1 MSTEYYKPPE
11 KEDDGLTPE
20 QREMAEYFL
29 PQFAEDVIPEKERRD
44 CNQEVIE
51 LQALFA
57 AFEAKH
63 PIDELYAINNLTVE
77 DALNHLTREA
87 AKEDLVPIV
96 AMLNIL
102 KKETN
107 ITSERYDKLE
117 QRYAYLSK
125 AVGMINGDKVR
136 H

>member
-44 CNQEVIE
+44 CNQEVVE
-51 LQALFA
+51 LQTMFV
-57 AFEAKH
+57 AFEAKY
-63 PIDELYAINNLTVE
+63 PISELYAITNLRVE
-77 DALNHLTREA
+77 DAPNNLMREA

-96 AMLNIL
+96 ARLSIL

-107 ITSERYDKLE
+107 IASGRYEELD
-117 QRYAYLSK
+117 QHYTYLSK

>member
-1 MSTEYYKPPE
+1 MGTEYYKPPE
-11 KEDDGLTPE
+11 KEDDGLTSE
-20 QREMAEYFL
+20 QREMAEYFM
-29 PQFAEDVIPEKERRD
+29 PQFAEDVIPEEERRD

-63 PIDELYAINNLTVE
+63 PIDQLYAIINLTVE
-77 DALNHLTREA
+77 DAPNHPTREA
-87 AKEDLVPIV
+87 AKRDLGPIV
-96 AMLNIL
+96 AKLNIL

-107 ITSERYDKLE
+107 IALVAYDKLE
-117 QRYAYLSK
+117 ERYAYLSK
-125 AVGMINGDKVR
+125 AVGIINGDKVR